1 MNSGCKAQDGALLAN
16 EQEPV
21 ANNQKPNV
29 NPKKDLQDLPTIA
42 AVKDTISNESNEPFP
57 RESTKDTKNVEEST
71 LLTKTNPYLLKG
83 VQRGVRESAAGLQ
96 AKHRGVQVS
105 DQALVLKPL

>member
-1 MNSGCKAQDGALLAN
+1 MDSSPPPKYIISLAWT
-16 EQEPV
+16 E
-21 ANNQKPNV
+21 
-29 NPKKDLQDLPTIA
+29 T
-42 AVKDTISNESNEPFP
+42 SN
-57 RESTKDTKNVEEST
+57 